1 MSYNEER
8 GDSELDAIVSLLA
21 ELPLQP
27 KKVMAMYYH
36 ENMRLIEIATYFGIA
51 ESEVYQIH
59 AQTIASIRQSAVK
72 GTRKAPGFGAIK
84 VNSKSVSF
92 FAEHLQRDIEASEM
106 PKRGG
111 SYHNSRF

>member
-1 MSYNEER
+1 MSYNEE
-8 GDSELDAIVSLLA
+8 GADSELDAIVSLLA

-36 ENMRLIEIATYFGIA
+36 ENMRLIEIATHFGIA

-59 AQTIASIRQSAVK
+59 AQTIASIRQRVGEA
-72 GTRKAPGFGAIK
+72 TRKAPGFGAIQI
-84 VNSKSVSF
+84 NSKNVSV
-92 FAEHLQRDIEASEM
+92 FAEHLPRDIEACEI
-106 PKRGG
+106 PKRDG